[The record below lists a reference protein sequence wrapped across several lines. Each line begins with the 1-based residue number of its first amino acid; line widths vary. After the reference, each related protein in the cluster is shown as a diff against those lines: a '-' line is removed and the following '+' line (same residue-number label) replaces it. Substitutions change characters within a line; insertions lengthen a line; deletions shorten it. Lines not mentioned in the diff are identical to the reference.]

1 VEGLG
6 RGAHGMKEYNLKQ
19 SVVIV
24 IVGLA
29 LLWVCLYCFVF
40 PFLAGG
46 GPGKV
51 PRTHLDERQL
61 GAGIEEYKSIFGN
74 YPTGENASVI
84 RALVGDNPKKLR
96 LFNLGINSTNKNG
109 ELLDPWKTPYKIVFD
124 GTNCFTIFSAG
135 INRTFGDKDDIIFN
149 SVSNDFVKP

>member
-1 VEGLG
+1 
-6 RGAHGMKEYNLKQ
+6 MKEYNLKQ